1 MSSQP
6 DNAHQAAAERLN
18 SQRAFWRALGGFV
31 LIWIVCT
38 IIWAITG
45 GGMFWPI
52 WVIFGTGIA
61 TLFMAWNAFGPR
73 DTGPSQAQ
81 VDEEAKKFDN

>member
-1 MSSQP
+1 
-6 DNAHQAAAERLN
+6 
-18 SQRAFWRALGGFV
+18 
-31 LIWIVCT
+31 
-38 IIWAITG
+38 
-45 GGMFWPI
+45 MFWPI

-73 DTGPSQAQ
+73 DTGPTQAQ